1 MSRPVD
7 HRQGIAVSEC
17 SGGPFFGCH
26 FQPCP
31 RRSTCFL
38 GPRPSSLEPI
48 ALPHPNSQTTKTCRG
63 TGSGLCP
70 GAVLEPAAVPQPRF
84 RGPRIHPRAP
94 ADHPAL
100 NHPIPDKRAGFW
112 PVSGWPVTSSTARG
126 GSCAPP
132 PRDTKRTLSN
142 FVARVIVWA
151 DFLRWILGSVAQPVV
166 DLDREESP
174 GRVRSPAIDAQAS
187 LDPGQ
192 PSTATG
198 CPHWV
203 RPPRASGRG
212 AGGGVVLEPTPEPQP
227 ISLPSTTT
235 WPISFASTA
244 RNPGRR
250 RDPRILRRPLRWWRS
265 RTCRCWRR

>member
-132 PRDTKRTLSN
+132 PRD
-142 FVARVIVWA
+142 
-151 DFLRWILGSVAQPVV
+151 
-166 DLDREESP
+166 
-174 GRVRSPAIDAQAS
+174 
-187 LDPGQ
+187 
-192 PSTATG
+192 
-198 CPHWV
+198 
-203 RPPRASGRG
+203 
-212 AGGGVVLEPTPEPQP
+212 LEPTAVPPPAFVVPRSTPEPQP
-227 ISLPSTTT
+227 IAQPSPPPT
-235 WPISFASTA
+235 PSH
-244 RNPGRR
+244 
-250 RDPRILRRPLRWWRS
+250 RRPRS
-265 RTCRCWRR
+265 